1 MTDVKAA
8 AGRFRTARVLLRVSW
23 ETDRRGTALAFG
35 CVLGEAIVTG
45 LFAYWL
51 KLLLDGVQHG
61 HATAIAWAA
70 AGVAASITGGVALRY
85 AGERARA
92 SLNERAH
99 HQVEQRLLRTIARVP
114 TLEIHETPDHLTQ
127 LELLDSESWEFGNT
141 IPAIVQF
148 CHVLIQVL
156 ITAVLLASVDP
167 LLLVLP
173 AFGIPLL
180 LFSRYTNGLFHRG
193 QMLAADPSR
202 RAEDIYELCTQS
214 GPAKEL
220 RLFRL
225 REELLARF
233 AAAHREVAS
242 IHVRLQLRGQA
253 VRLLTRLVFVAGY
266 FGAIAYV
273 VVRAVDG
280 RLSVGDVGLTA
291 VLAGQVLGLVAGSAE
306 TVQWALRSLTT
317 ASRYVYLVDVAERIR
332 SSTDS
337 SVAAPPRLTTGIR
350 VRGLT
355 YRYPSASAPTLC
367 DVDLDLPAGSTVA
380 VVGDNGAGKT
390 TLVKLLAG
398 LYRPDAGSITV
409 DGVDLARLD
418 PDRWRERVSAG
429 FQDHARWEFPVREA
443 VGLGDLDAIDDPA
456 AAAAALERAGAGDLA
471 GVLPQGVETQL
482 GPRWPGGVDLSSG
495 QWQKVALGRAMI
507 RTAPLLLLLD
517 EPTAALDA
525 DTEHRLFERW
535 THAAEELRRASG
547 AITVL
552 VSHRFSTV
560 RMADLIVVV
569 AEGGI
574 AELGTHDELMELGG
588 RYAKLFSLQAAAY
601 S

>member
-1 MTDVKAA
+1 MTDAPV
-8 AGRFRTARVLLRVSW
+8 AGRFRTTRVLLRASW
-23 ETDRRGTALAFG
+23 ETDRRGTVLAFG

-51 KLLLDGVQHG
+51 KLLLDGVQQDEPNLI
-61 HATAIAWAA
+61 TWAA
-70 AGVAASITGGVALRY
+70 AGMVVSITGGVALQY
-85 AGERARA
+85 AGERASA

-99 HQVEQRLLRTIARVP
+99 HEVERRLLRTIARVP
-114 TLEIHETPDHLTQ
+114 TLEIHETPDHLSQ
-127 LELLDSESWEFGNT
+127 LELLDSESWEFGHT
-141 IPAIVQF
+141 IPAVVRF
-148 CHVLIQVL
+148 FHVLIQIA
-156 ITAVLLASVDP
+156 ITAGLLASVDP

-173 AFGIPLL
+173 AFGIPVLV
-180 LFSRYTNGLFHRG
+180 FSRYTNGLFVRG
-193 QMLAADPSR
+193 QLLAADPTR
-202 RAEDIYELCTQS
+202 RAEDIYELCTQA

-225 REELLARF
+225 RDELLDRF
-233 AAAHREVAS
+233 AAAHREIVR
-242 IHVRLQLRGQA
+242 IHLRLQLRGQA

-280 RLSVGDVGLTA
+280 RVSVGDVGLTA

-332 SSTDS
+332 SSTDTS
-337 SVAAPPRLTTGIR
+337 AVAPARLTTGIR
-350 VRGLT
+350 LRGLT
-355 YRYPSASAPTLC
+355 YRYPSAEEPTLRGI
-367 DVDLDLPAGSTVA
+367 DLDLPAGSTVA

-390 TLVKLLAG
+390 TLVKVLAG
-398 LYRPDAGSITV
+398 LYRPDAGSITA
-409 DGVDLARLD
+409 DGVDLAQLD

-429 FQDHARWEFPVREA
+429 FQDHAQWEFSVREA
-443 VGLGDLDAIDDPA
+443 VGIGDLDAIDDADA
-456 AAAAALERAGAGDLA
+456 AGAALERAGAGDLP

-482 GPRWPGGVDLSSG
+482 GPRWPDGVDLSSG
-495 QWQKVALGRAMI
+495 QWQKIALGRAMI
-507 RTAPLLLLLD
+507 RTSPLLLLLD

-525 DTEHRLFERW
+525 DTEHQLFERW
-535 THAAEELRRASG
+535 THAAQELRRTSG

-560 RMADLIVVV
+560 RMADLIVVLADGV
-569 AEGGI
+569 I
-574 AELGTHDELMELGG
+574 AEHGTHDDLMERNGQ
-588 RYAKLFSLQAAAY
+588 YARLFSLQAAAY
-601 S
+601 R